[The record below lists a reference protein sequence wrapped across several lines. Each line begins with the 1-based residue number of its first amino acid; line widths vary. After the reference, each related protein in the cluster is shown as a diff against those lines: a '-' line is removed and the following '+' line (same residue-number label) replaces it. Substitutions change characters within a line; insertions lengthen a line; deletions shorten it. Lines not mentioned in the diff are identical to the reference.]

1 MSNDQ
6 QQDLAERVSEPIV
19 PPEVAKDIGVL
30 EQQFIRAEVEQR
42 KLILIRRVR
51 ARFYLAIQHLATN
64 DLEDIYCTCML
75 TK

>member
-19 PPEVAKDIGVL
+19 PPQVAKDIGVL
-30 EQQFIRAEVEQR
+30 EQQFIRAEVEQC

-51 ARFYLAIQHLATN
+51 A
-64 DLEDIYCTCML
+64 
-75 TK
+75 